1 MENIGLE
8 FAVEVKNRFNGLQL
22 ADREPEELWND
33 IRDIVKETADKRVPK
48 AKRKKVTKWL
58 SDEAV
63 KIADERREV
72 RNKGD
77 DKEYR
82 RLNAAFQRRA
92 RHDKEQGIKEKCRQ
106 IEESNKMGRTR
117 DLYREIKE
125 MTGSYSSRCRA
136 MKLST
141 GKVVTEGKEVK
152 EIWQQYTEELYR
164 RDPNA
169 TDSFNE
175 NIYEDEPEVMEIEVK
190 EALRHIS
197 NRKSAGCDGIPIELL
212 KAGGEEAVKV
222 MTGLC
227 KCIWKRKEWPT
238 DWKKSVYVP
247 IYKKGDKKE
256 CGNYRTIALISHASK
271 VLLRVIQRR
280 LEVFLIPELPIEQVG
295 FRRGR
300 GTRDHIANLRWMM
313 EKAREHQR
321 DLYMCFID
329 YKKAFDCVDHERLW
343 VILRDM
349 GVPVHLSVMKRLYTN
364 QEATVRTEFGETD
377 NIDIGKGV
385 RQGCILSPLLFNIY
399 AENIMR
405 EALEEWESGIRI
417 GLIGGRIVTNLRYA
431 DDTILLAGTKEDLI
445 ELEERVRRAS
455 EKAGLY
461 LNVGKTKVMTTGGI

>member
-1 MENIGLE
+1 
-8 FAVEVKNRFNGLQL
+8 
-22 ADREPEELWND
+22 
-33 IRDIVKETADKRVPK
+33 
-48 AKRKKVTKWL
+48 
-58 SDEAV
+58 
-63 KIADERREV
+63 
-72 RNKGD
+72 
-77 DKEYR
+77 
-82 RLNAAFQRRA
+82 
-92 RHDKEQGIKEKCRQ
+92 
-106 IEESNKMGRTR
+106 
-117 DLYREIKE
+117 
-125 MTGSYSSRCRA
+125 

-141 GKVVTEGKEVK
+141 GKVVTKGKEVK

-212 KAGGEEAVKV
+212 KAEGEEAVKV

-227 KCIWKRKEWPT
+227 NCIWKRKEWPT

-271 VLLRVIQRR
+271 VLLLVIQRR
-280 LEVFLIPELPIEQVG
+280 LEEFLIPELPIEQSG

-300 GTRDHIANLRWMM
+300 GTRDLIANLRWVM
-313 EKAREHQR
+313 EKSREHQR

-343 VILRDM
+343 VILRVM
-349 GVPVHLSVMKRLYTN
+349 GVPVHLIVLLKRLYTN
-364 QEATVRTEFGETD
+364 QGATVRTEFGETE

-399 AENIMR
+399 VENIMR
-405 EALEEWESGIRI
+405 DNERSLEEWESGISI
-417 GLIGGRIVTNLRYA
+417 
-431 DDTILLAGTKEDLI
+431 
-445 ELEERVRRAS
+445 
-455 EKAGLY
+455 
-461 LNVGKTKVMTTGGI
+461 